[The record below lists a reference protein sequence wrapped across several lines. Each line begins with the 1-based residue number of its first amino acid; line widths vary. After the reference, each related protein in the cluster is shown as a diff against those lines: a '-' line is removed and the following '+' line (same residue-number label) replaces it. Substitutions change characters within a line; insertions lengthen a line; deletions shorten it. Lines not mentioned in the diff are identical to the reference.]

1 VAVPPQRAYLQVMDT
16 RPTRPS
22 DDAFAPAET
31 EVERQAE
38 LAREDRM
45 LDEADAD
52 LVAGRTVSLDAVE
65 AWVDSLGTD
74 QELPVPRSES

>member
-1 VAVPPQRAYLQVMDT
+1 MDK
-16 RPTRPS
+16 RPARPS
-22 DDAFAPAET
+22 GDALAPAEAV
-31 EVERQAE
+31 VERQAE

-65 AWVDSLGTD
+65 AWVDGLGTD
-74 QELPVPRSES
+74 QALPVLWSGR